1 MKLAML
7 FAALMT
13 VSMVGC
19 STRATGPGM
28 SESGVIIEGDGG
40 GDGGGSSPA
49 VIAFSAVEGKTVKLV
64 LSDLNGTARG
74 IHVTLSMT
82 GTLALVSGYGTGG
95 AVPYGVL
102 LATDPNALVINGG
115 TPRMLDALCTS
126 NACPG
131 NGSWVK
137 LTFTGSG
144 TATLVASGS
153 SDPTASPSLR
163 GPNNEPLAVV
173 YGNSVAALEAAK

>member
-7 FAALMT
+7 FAALLS
-13 VSMVGC
+13 VSLVGC
-19 STRATGPGM
+19 STRTTGPGFS
-28 SESGVIIEGDGG
+28 SEQGVIIDDGG
-40 GDGGGSSPA
+40 GDGGGGAPPA
-49 VIAFSAVEGKTVKLV
+49 TVGFSAVEGKTVKLA
-64 LSDLNGTARG
+64 LSGLSGTARG

-95 AVPYGVL
+95 AVAYGVL

-153 SDPTASPSLR
+153 GDPTASPTLR
-163 GPNNEPLAVV
+163 DPNNADLPVV
-173 YGNSVAALEAAK
+173 YGTTTAVIQ